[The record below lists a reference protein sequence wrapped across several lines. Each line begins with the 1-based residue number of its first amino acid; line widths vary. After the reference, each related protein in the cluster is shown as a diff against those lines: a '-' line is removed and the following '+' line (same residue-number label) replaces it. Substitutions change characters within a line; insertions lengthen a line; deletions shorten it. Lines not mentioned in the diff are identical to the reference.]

1 MYTEYTLN
9 AGREDTMQVES
20 HEDAHESEI
29 PSLNESPCPSEA
41 STSSS
46 PSRRSDEVDDPKTV
60 FLGGVPQD
68 LDEPK
73 IAELMSRFGSVE
85 HVHLMRHTR
94 KKSGEKKSDDFHPS
108 HRGFCFVRF
117 GTEEEAVKA
126 LEAGTLSAGEGE
138 SAMRIGEAEKGKA
151 RRSSNSGSASS
162 GDQHSQEYRPGT
174 VHAVAAAAA
183 AAAAPYDPYA
193 YYPHPGPVGYYDP
206 YDPYTA
212 QYAAQVHYAQAAQ
225 YAHAMQQAQH
235 ARYAAAMHSSLYG
248 ITPPASPTAARGGRW
263 SPQRSPRGMGSAALR
278 ERQVFVGGL
287 PRLTTESDM
296 FRFFSCYGQID
307 DVKLVLDPRTGMSKR
322 FGFIT
327 FADVANAEELKAKK
341 VVNFG
346 KGFMVNV
353 GSVKKNQGA
362 AASNDE
368 SESGSSQQMF
378 KLGSESSA
386 DDLAAEMQSMVM
398 EDDTSES
405 QLGSSLTSSNSGSV
419 LTTPRNSGNLDGKFT
434 VSESPVSTLRGGGVQ
449 SGRIVMISKEINYTK
464 ASFIATDGGE
474 FLRRIMDETGALV
487 RIRVRR
493 SKRTRR
499 LAIEVRGETRVVD
512 ETWAK
517 IDAEVELRSANSA
530 PGGVGLQPDS
540 RSSSIDPGSID
551 EELDEECQD
560 ATFLSLS
567 PTAMDGFARPSPPR
581 VRTKLTFEGAALAP
595 PTSPTLMRSTS
606 LPTPSASEMPMSP
619 VKRALGRL
627 RRLSDASDTSMTSD
641 SSAPKRHSYDGG
653 SRPPD
658 SAVVAVEGIGVGT
671 DADELHDFFSSFG
684 NVLNTEVT
692 VKLPNRDGDTKPST
706 PTAPVAFAFVQFEDC
721 STAREV
727 KSQRNFVF
735 NGQAI
740 EVSSPDRYLT
750 YQSSR
755 NAHVPD
761 RSKITPA

>member
-1 MYTEYTLN
+1 MESTE
-9 AGREDTMQVES
+9 V
-20 HEDAHESEI
+20 
-29 PSLNESPCPSEA
+29 
-41 STSSS
+41 
-46 PSRRSDEVDDPKTV
+46 
-60 FLGGVPQD
+60 
-68 LDEPK
+68 
-73 IAELMSRFGSVE
+73 
-85 HVHLMRHTR
+85 
-94 KKSGEKKSDDFHPS
+94 SG
-108 HRGFCFVRF
+108 
-117 GTEEEAVKA
+117 
-126 LEAGTLSAGEGE
+126 
-138 SAMRIGEAEKGKA
+138 
-151 RRSSNSGSASS
+151 
-162 GDQHSQEYRPGT
+162 
-174 VHAVAAAAA
+174 
-183 AAAAPYDPYA
+183 
-193 YYPHPGPVGYYDP
+193 
-206 YDPYTA
+206 
-212 QYAAQVHYAQAAQ
+212 
-225 YAHAMQQAQH
+225 
-235 ARYAAAMHSSLYG
+235 
-248 ITPPASPTAARGGRW
+248 
-263 SPQRSPRGMGSAALR
+263 GMGSAALR

-287 PRLTTESDM
+287 PRLSTESDM
-296 FRFFSCYGQID
+296 FRFFSSYGQID
-307 DVKLVLDPRTGMSKR
+307 DVILVLDSRTGMSKR

-327 FADVANAEELKAKK
+327 FADVATAEELKAKK

-353 GSVKKNQGA
+353 GGVKKNQGT

-398 EDDTSES
+398 EDDASES
-405 QLGSSLTSSNSGSV
+405 QLGSSLASSNSGSV
-419 LTTPRNSGNLDGKFT
+419 LTTPRNSGNLDGKST

-449 SGRIVMISKEINYTK
+449 SGRIVMISKEINYTR

-474 FLRRIMDETGALV
+474 FLRKIMDETGALV

-499 LAIEVRGETRVVD
+499 LAIEVRGETHVVD

-551 EELDEECQD
+551 EELDEGCQD

-567 PTAMDGFARPSPPR
+567 PTAMDGFARPPPR
-581 VRTKLTFEGAALAP
+581 VRTKLTFEGATLAP

-653 SRPPD
+653 SRLPD

-692 VKLPNRDGDTKPST
+692 VKLPNKDGDTKPST

-761 RSKITPA
+761 RSKSIPA

>member
-1 MYTEYTLN
+1 
-9 AGREDTMQVES
+9 MQVES
-20 HEDAHESEI
+20 HEGAHESEI

-41 STSSS
+41 SSSSS

-94 KKSGEKKSDDFHPS
+94 KKSREKKSGDFYPS

-117 GTEEEAVKA
+117 RTEEEAVKA
-126 LEAGTLSAGEGE
+126 LEAGKLSAGEGE

-151 RRSSNSGSASS
+151 RRSSNSGSVSS
-162 GDQHSQEYRPGT
+162 VDQHSQEYHPGT

-193 YYPHPGPVGYYDP
+193 YYPHPGPVGYHDP

-235 ARYAAAMHSSLYG
+235 AHYAAAMHSSLYG
-248 ITPPASPTAARGGRW
+248 ITPLASPTAARGGRW
-263 SPQRSPRGMGSAALR
+263 SPSRSPGGMGSAALR

-296 FRFFSCYGQID
+296 LRFFSCYGQID

-327 FADVANAEELKAKK
+327 FADVATAEELKAKK
-341 VVNFG
+341 LVNFG

-353 GSVKKNQGA
+353 GGVKKNQGA

-386 DDLAAEMQSMVM
+386 DDLAAEIRSMVM
-398 EDDTSES
+398 EDDASES
-405 QLGSSLTSSNSGSV
+405 QVGSLSSLASSNSGSI
-419 LTTPRNSGNLDGKFT
+419 LTTPRTSDNLDGKST

-474 FLRRIMDETGALV
+474 FLRKIMDETGAMV
-487 RIRVRR
+487 RIKVRR
-493 SKRTRR
+493 SKRTQK

-517 IDAEVELRSANSA
+517 IDAEVERRSANSA
-530 PGGVGLQPDS
+530 PGGVGLQLDS

-551 EELDEECQD
+551 EELDEEYQD

-567 PTAMDGFARPSPPR
+567 PTAMDGFARQ
-581 VRTKLTFEGAALAP
+581 AP

-627 RRLSDASDTSMTSD
+627 RRLSDASDTSMSSD
-641 SSAPKRHSYDGG
+641 ASAPKRHSYDGG

-692 VKLPNRDGDTKPST
+692 VKLPSRDGDTKPST

-761 RSKITPA
+761 RSRITPA

>member
-1 MYTEYTLN
+1 
-9 AGREDTMQVES
+9 
-20 HEDAHESEI
+20 
-29 PSLNESPCPSEA
+29 
-41 STSSS
+41 
-46 PSRRSDEVDDPKTV
+46 
-60 FLGGVPQD
+60 
-68 LDEPK
+68 
-73 IAELMSRFGSVE
+73 
-85 HVHLMRHTR
+85 
-94 KKSGEKKSDDFHPS
+94 
-108 HRGFCFVRF
+108 
-117 GTEEEAVKA
+117 
-126 LEAGTLSAGEGE
+126 
-138 SAMRIGEAEKGKA
+138 
-151 RRSSNSGSASS
+151 
-162 GDQHSQEYRPGT
+162 
-174 VHAVAAAAA
+174 
-183 AAAAPYDPYA
+183 
-193 YYPHPGPVGYYDP
+193 
-206 YDPYTA
+206 
-212 QYAAQVHYAQAAQ
+212 
-225 YAHAMQQAQH
+225 
-235 ARYAAAMHSSLYG
+235 
-248 ITPPASPTAARGGRW
+248 
-263 SPQRSPRGMGSAALR
+263 
-278 ERQVFVGGL
+278 
-287 PRLTTESDM
+287 
-296 FRFFSCYGQID
+296 
-307 DVKLVLDPRTGMSKR
+307 
-322 FGFIT
+322 
-327 FADVANAEELKAKK
+327 
-341 VVNFG
+341 
-346 KGFMVNV
+346 
-353 GSVKKNQGA
+353 
-362 AASNDE
+362 
-368 SESGSSQQMF
+368 
-378 KLGSESSA
+378 
-386 DDLAAEMQSMVM
+386 MQSMVM

-474 FLRRIMDETGALV
+474 FLRKIMDETGALV

-581 VRTKLTFEGAALAP
+581 VRTKLTFEGATLAP

>member
-1 MYTEYTLN
+1 
-9 AGREDTMQVES
+9 MQVGS
-20 HEDAHESEI
+20 HEGAHESEI

-41 STSSS
+41 SSSS
-46 PSRRSDEVDDPKTV
+46 SQSRRSDEVDDPKTV

-94 KKSGEKKSDDFHPS
+94 KKSEEKKSGDFHPS

-117 GTEEEAVKA
+117 RTEEEAVKA
-126 LEAGTLSAGEGE
+126 LEAGELSAGQGE
-138 SAMRIGEAEKGKA
+138 SAIRIGEAEKGKA
-151 RRSSNSGSASS
+151 RRSSNSGSVSS
-162 GDQHSQEYRPGT
+162 GDQHPREYCPGT

-235 ARYAAAMHSSLYG
+235 AHYAAAMHSSLYG
-248 ITPPASPTAARGGRW
+248 ITPPASPTAARGGWW
-263 SPQRSPRGMGSAALR
+263 SPPRSPRGMGSAAMR

-287 PRLTTESDM
+287 PRLSTESDM
-296 FRFFSCYGQID
+296 FRLFSSYGQID

-327 FADVANAEELKAKK
+327 FADVATAEELKAKK
-341 VVNFG
+341 VVKFG
-346 KGFMVNV
+346 KGVMVNV
-353 GSVKKNQGA
+353 GGVKKNQGT

-398 EDDTSES
+398 EDDASES
-405 QLGSSLTSSNSGSV
+405 QLGSSLASSNSGSV
-419 LTTPRNSGNLDGKFT
+419 LTTPRNSGNLDGKST

-474 FLRRIMDETGALV
+474 FLRKIMDETGALV
-487 RIRVRR
+487 RIRMRR
-493 SKRTRR
+493 SKRTRK
-499 LAIEVRGETRVVD
+499 LAIEVRGETHVVD

-551 EELDEECQD
+551 EELDEEYQD

-581 VRTKLTFEGAALAP
+581 VRTKLTFEGATLEP

-606 LPTPSASEMPMSP
+606 PPTPSASEMPMSP

-653 SRPPD
+653 SRLPD

-692 VKLPNRDGDTKPST
+692 VKLPNKDGDTKPST

-761 RSKITPA
+761 RSKSIPA